1 MGACIQ
7 RSYIWP
13 RLSLLFLRQN
23 MRLLHDANNREF
35 ATWLQELSYNP
46 EWRNRITLPP
56 FLRQTRLM
64 NDFYES
70 VFPLGELQQ
79 ARNNPVFFRDRVILT
94 FRNDVVAEFNESL
107 LTKLPGDVHTYDS
120 VDSVDINEDGTDHI
134 PQEFLRSQTPSG
146 LPPSRLNLKV
156 GAPIILLR
164 NLYPASG
171 ECNGT
176 RMVITRLGRR
186 CIEARILGGEFNGQL
201 CLIPR
206 IKLTTTKT
214 NLPYILSRR
223 QYPIRLCFAM
233 TVNKS
238 QGQSL
243 KTVGVDLRTSA
254 FTHGQ
259 LYVALSRVTS
269 AQGVT
274 VLLSE
279 NGDGKTNNVVYP
291 EVLLW
296 PQA

>member
-1 MGACIQ
+1 
-7 RSYIWP
+7 
-13 RLSLLFLRQN
+13 
-23 MRLLHDANNREF
+23 
-35 ATWLQELSYNP
+35 
-46 EWRNRITLPP
+46 
-56 FLRQTRLM
+56 M

-79 ARNNPVFFRDRVILT
+79 ARNNPVFFRDHVILT

-120 VDSVDINEDGTDHI
+120 VDSVDINEDRTDHI

-186 CIEARILGGEFNGQL
+186 YIEARILGGEFNGQFR
-201 CLIPR
+201 LIPR

-214 NLPYILSRR
+214 DLPYILSRR
-223 QYPIRLCFAM
+223 QYSIRLCFAM

-238 QGQSL
+238 
-243 KTVGVDLRTSA
+243 
-254 FTHGQ
+254 
-259 LYVALSRVTS
+259 
-269 AQGVT
+269 
-274 VLLSE
+274 
-279 NGDGKTNNVVYP
+279 
-291 EVLLW
+291 
-296 PQA
+296 